1 MTEFRRVALRT
12 GVTLNVA
19 VAGDP
24 ANAAAI
30 LLHGFPESHRTW
42 RAIAPRLQDDF
53 YLIMPDQRGFAA
65 SDRPQEVEAYKTEL
79 LVEDIFALADA
90 LALET
95 FTLAGHDWGGA
106 IAWSAALRGDPRLT
120 RLAIINAPH
129 PVVFQKSLIEDAD
142 QRAASQYIT
151 AFRVPGFEKLVEKNG
166 YDWFFDRT
174 FGGHVDLTK
183 IPAAEKQQY
192 IAEWSQPG
200 AFNAMLNWY
209 RAAKVMV
216 PSPGLTVPLPDWLL
230 HAFPKVRVPTLVIWG
245 MKDSALLP
253 VQLDGLD
260 ALVEDLSIVR
270 IADSGHFAP
279 WEAPKAV
286 AGALR
291 PFLAAQAGASAPAA

>member
-1 MTEFRRVALRT
+1 VTEFQRVPLRS

-19 VAGDP
+19 LAGDP
-24 ANAAAI
+24 ANPPVL

-42 RAIAPRLQDDF
+42 RELAPRLDDRF
-53 YLIMPDQRGFAA
+53 YLIMPDQRGFGG
-65 SDRPQEVEAYKTEL
+65 SDRPQDVESYKTEL
-79 LVEDIFALADA
+79 LVDDIFALADA
-90 LALET
+90 VAIERFALV
-95 FTLAGHDWGGA
+95 GHDWGGA
-106 IAWSAALRGDPRLT
+106 VAWSAALRGDPRLA
-120 RLAIINAPH
+120 RLAIVNAPH
-129 PVVFQKSLIEDAD
+129 PAVFQKSLIESAD

-209 RAAKVMV
+209 RTAKVMV
-216 PSPGLTVPLPDWLL
+216 PPPGLTVPLPDWLL
-230 HAFPKVRVPTLVIWG
+230 RALPKVQVPTLVVWG
-245 MKDSALLP
+245 MEDTALLP

-260 ALVEDLSIVR
+260 ALVEDLTVVR
-270 IADSGHFAP
+270 LPNAGHFAP
-279 WEAPKAV
+279 WEAPQAV
-286 AGALR
+286 ATALE
-291 PFLAAQAGASAPAA
+291 PFLAAQAEASAPAA